1 MCFVI
6 LKFNSYLKSS
16 VKKYS
21 TYLSAKLIMGKH
33 EEEKRKSY
41 IKRRKKQKAR
51 IKRNAKRHKMESKD
65 GHSENNSLENDNSLP
80 DSESTL
86 SAKRLKETV
95 PNKGQTECASYGF
108 ETDPLY
114 TSMLHYNRKKT

>member
-1 MCFVI
+1 MD
-6 LKFNSYLKSS
+6 S
-16 VKKYS
+16 
-21 TYLSAKLIMGKH
+21 
-33 EEEKRKSY
+33 R
-41 IKRRKKQKAR
+41 
-51 IKRNAKRHKMESKD
+51 D
-65 GHSENNSLENDNSLP
+65 GYSENNSLENDNSLP